1 MSFKTLTLEDLKA
14 VQWIQNVS
22 GGIAYLGDLSEDGKE
37 GKGVTLQPDDI
48 LELKTVVSDDSKV
61 RSKALKK
68 GLEGFAG
75 DRSSPPQ
82 KPYLQII
89 SGPNDPRIIKTA
101 VKGTTLS
108 TDSPTKRAV
117 NVFDVALMEQNL
129 KDLNE
134 ELETTQ
140 DSGKRATLQVTIDM
154 MTKSLAEQRLSV
166 PSGMDANVVQV
177 PTGAPAPTG
186 SGVL

>member
-1 MSFKTLTLEDLKA
+1 MSFKTLTLEDLEA
-14 VQWIQNVS
+14 VKWIQNVS
-22 GGIAYLGDLSEDGKE
+22 GGIAYLADLSEDGKE

-48 LELKTVVSDDSKV
+48 LELKTVVSDESKV

-82 KPYLQII
+82 KPYLQAIN
-89 SGPNDPRIIKTA
+89 GPNDPRIIRTA

-108 TDSPTKRAV
+108 TTSPTTRVV

-154 MTKSLAEQRLSV
+154 MTKSVAEHRLSV

-177 PTGAPAPTG
+177 PNPVMAPATG
-186 SGVL
+186 GVL